1 MVVFFPP
8 RCSDCGALPGK
19 EHLSWCPDS
28 GEGIL
33 HEWPFPLEP
42 EQPQAAVDDV
52 AKHGV
57 PTITI
62 DRETLDLEALRPFFT
77 KEALRDA
84 VRGHLAEFGYSQAIS
99 GVVYGKPGK
108 QD

>member
-1 MVVFFPP
+1 MVVFLPP

-33 HEWPFPLEP
+33 HESPFPLEP
-42 EQPQAAVDDV
+42 ELPPVAVDDV
-52 AKHGV
+52 ATFGL
-57 PTITI
+57 PTISI

-84 VRGHLAEFGYSQAIS
+84 IQGHLKEFGYSRAIS
-99 GVVYGKPGK
+99 GVLYERLQKRE
-108 QD
+108 

>member
-1 MVVFFPP
+1 VVVFFPP

-33 HEWPFPLEP
+33 HESPFPLEP
-42 EQPQAAVDDV
+42 KQPQAAVDNV
-52 AKHGV
+52 ATRRV

-84 VRGHLAEFGYSQAIS
+84 VQGHLGEFGYSRAIS